1 MFILCTSIVAHIFRL
16 KTPRFYL
23 LNKATSIGKIYM
35 KKLLPILLLAG
46 FSSPAMADIT
56 HKLSSSIQLS
66 VAAAATQVERIGTS
80 YSVSGSGVDTT
91 YTPTGGSAVSDGI
104 GSLTISTGVGA
115 IPSLEAT
122 QKTAGSAFSFS
133 QTFTQGD
140 ALSTSAPTAGT
151 VSNFSNQTSTGSGT
165 AGDLA
170 GTILTSGAVSLTA
183 GGAGTVATGQFV
195 NELTID

>member
-1 MFILCTSIVAHIFRL
+1 
-16 KTPRFYL
+16 
-23 LNKATSIGKIYM
+23 M

-56 HKLSSSIQLS
+56 HKLSSSVQLS

-80 YSVSGSGVDTT
+80 YSVSGTGIDTT
-91 YTPTGGSAVSDGI
+91 YTNGGSSVSDGI
-104 GSLTISTGVGA
+104 GSLTISSGVGA
-115 IPSLEAT
+115 IPTLEAT

-140 ALSTSAPTAGT
+140 AISQSAPTTGA
-151 VSNFSNQTSTGSGT
+151 VANYSDVTSTASGS

-170 GTILTSGAVSLTA
+170 GTILTSGAMTLTA
-183 GGAGTVATGQFV
+183 GGSGTVATGQFV

>member
-1 MFILCTSIVAHIFRL
+1 
-16 KTPRFYL
+16 
-23 LNKATSIGKIYM
+23 M
-35 KKLLPILLLAG
+35 KKFLPILLLTG
-46 FSSPAMADIT
+46 FTSPAMADLT
-56 HKLSSSIQLS
+56 HKLSSSVQLS
-66 VAAAATQVERIGTS
+66 VSAGATQVERIGTT

-104 GSLTISTGVGA
+104 GSLTISSGVGA
-115 IPSLEAT
+115 IPTLEAT

-133 QTFTQGD
+133 QSFTQGD
-140 ALSTSAPTAGT
+140 AISQSAPSTGA

-170 GTILTSGAVSLTA
+170 GTITTAGAVTVTA

-195 NELTID
+195 NELTIQ

>member
-1 MFILCTSIVAHIFRL
+1 M
-16 KTPRFYL
+16 KRF
-23 LNKATSIGKIYM
+23 
-35 KKLLPILLLAG
+35 LPLILLAG

-56 HKLSSSIQLS
+56 HKLSSSVQLS
-66 VAAAATQVERIGTS
+66 VSAGATQVERIGTT

-104 GSLTISTGVGA
+104 GSLTVSSGVGA
-115 IPSLEAT
+115 IPTLEAT

-140 ALSTSAPTAGT
+140 AISTSAPSTGA
-151 VSNFSNQTSTGSGT
+151 VSNFSNQTSTGAGT

-170 GTILTSGAVSLTA
+170 GTITTAGAVTVTA

-195 NELTID
+195 NELTVN

>member
-1 MFILCTSIVAHIFRL
+1 
-16 KTPRFYL
+16 
-23 LNKATSIGKIYM
+23 M

-56 HKLSSSIQLS
+56 HKLSSSVQLS

-104 GSLTISTGVGA
+104 GALTVSSGVGA
-115 IPSLEAT
+115 IPTLEAT

-133 QTFTQGD
+133 QSFTQGD
-140 ALSTSAPTAGT
+140 AISSNAQSTGA

-170 GTILTSGAVSLTA
+170 GTVLTSGAVTVTA

-195 NELTID
+195 NELTIQ

>member
-1 MFILCTSIVAHIFRL
+1 M
-16 KTPRFYL
+16 KRF
-23 LNKATSIGKIYM
+23 
-35 KKLLPILLLAG
+35 LPILLLTG
-46 FSSPAMADIT
+46 FTSPAMADLT
-56 HKLSSSIQLS
+56 HKLSSSVQLS
-66 VAAAATQVERIGTS
+66 VSAGATQVERIGTT

-104 GSLTISTGVGA
+104 GSLSVSSGVGA
-115 IPSLEAT
+115 IPTLEAT

-133 QTFTQGD
+133 QSFTQGD
-140 ALSTSAPTAGT
+140 AISSNAPSTGA

-170 GTILTSGAVSLTA
+170 GTVLTSGAVTVTA

-195 NELTID
+195 NELTIQ

>member
-1 MFILCTSIVAHIFRL
+1 
-16 KTPRFYL
+16 L

-115 IPSLEAT
+115 IPSIEAT
-122 QKTAGSAFSFS
+122 QKTAGNSFSFS

-170 GTILTSGAVSLTA
+170 GTITTAGAVTLTA
-183 GGAGTVATGQFV
+183 GGAGTVATGQFI

>member
-1 MFILCTSIVAHIFRL
+1 M
-16 KTPRFYL
+16 KRF
-23 LNKATSIGKIYM
+23 
-35 KKLLPILLLAG
+35 LPILLLTG
-46 FSSPAMADIT
+46 FSSPVMADIT
-56 HKLSSSIQLS
+56 HKLSSSVQLS

-80 YSVSGSGVDTT
+80 YSISGTGVDTT
-91 YTPTGGSAVSDGI
+91 YTNGGSSVSDGI
-104 GSLTISTGVGA
+104 GSLTISSGVGA
-115 IPSLEAT
+115 IPTLEAT

-140 ALSTSAPTAGT
+140 ALATSAPTAGT

-170 GTILTSGAVSLTA
+170 GTILTSGAVTLTA
-183 GGAGTVATGQFV
+183 GGSGTVATGQFV

>member
-1 MFILCTSIVAHIFRL
+1 M
-16 KTPRFYL
+16 KRF
-23 LNKATSIGKIYM
+23 
-35 KKLLPILLLAG
+35 LPLILLTG
-46 FSSPAMADIT
+46 FSSPVLADIT
-56 HKLSSSIQLS
+56 HKLSSSVQLS
-66 VAAAATQVERIGTS
+66 VSAGATQVERIGTT

-104 GSLTISTGVGA
+104 GSLTVSSGVGA
-115 IPSLEAT
+115 IPTLEAT

-140 ALSTSAPTAGT
+140 AISSSAPSTGA

-170 GTILTSGAVSLTA
+170 GTITTAGAVTVTA

-195 NELTID
+195 NELTVN

>member
-1 MFILCTSIVAHIFRL
+1 
-16 KTPRFYL
+16 
-23 LNKATSIGKIYM
+23 M

-56 HKLSSSIQLS
+56 HKLSSSVQLS
-66 VAAAATQVERIGTS
+66 VAAAATQVERIGSS
-80 YSVSGSGVDTT
+80 YSVSGSGIDTT

-104 GSLTISTGVGA
+104 GSLTISSGVGA
-115 IPSLEAT
+115 IPTLEAT

-133 QTFTQGD
+133 QSFTQGD
-140 ALSTSAPTAGT
+140 AISSNAPSTGA

-170 GTILTSGAVSLTA
+170 GTITTAGAVTVTA

-195 NELTID
+195 NELTIQ

>member
-1 MFILCTSIVAHIFRL
+1 
-16 KTPRFYL
+16 
-23 LNKATSIGKIYM
+23 M
-35 KKLLPILLLAG
+35 KKLLPILFLAG

-56 HKLSSSIQLS
+56 HKLSSSVQLS

-80 YSVSGSGVDTT
+80 YSVSGTGVDTT

-104 GSLTISTGVGA
+104 GSLTISSGVGA

-133 QTFTQGD
+133 QTFVQGD
-140 ALSTSAPTAGT
+140 AISSSAPSVGA
-151 VSNFSNQTSTGSGT
+151 VANYSDVTSTASGS

-170 GTILTSGAVSLTA
+170 GTVNSSGALTVTA

-195 NELTID
+195 TTLEIK

>member
-1 MFILCTSIVAHIFRL
+1 M
-16 KTPRFYL
+16 KRF
-23 LNKATSIGKIYM
+23 
-35 KKLLPILLLAG
+35 LPLILLTG
-46 FSSPAMADIT
+46 FSSPVLADIT
-56 HKLSSSIQLS
+56 HKLSSSVQLS
-66 VAAAATQVERIGTS
+66 VSAGATQVERIGTT

-91 YTPTGGSAVSDGI
+91 YTPSGGSAVTDGI
-104 GSLTISTGVGA
+104 GSLTVSSGVGA
-115 IPSLEAT
+115 IPTLEAT

-140 ALSTSAPTAGT
+140 AISTSAPSTGA

-170 GTILTSGAVSLTA
+170 GTITTAGAVTVTA

-195 NELTID
+195 NELTVN